1 MQLFMLIHI
10 EYCIENTQYKF
21 EKNKIIGD
29 ALGTFQILEMCK
41 IIYF

>member
-1 MQLFMLIHI
+1 MQVFMLIHM
-10 EYCIENTQYKF
+10 EYCTENTQYKF
-21 EKNKIIGD
+21 EKNMIIGD